1 MKVSAA
7 AGAPSIR
14 PRMFAEAARSGS
26 TMSST
31 AIVQEDRSFV
41 VKRRGRL
48 EEYQRLAQAA
58 FELAE
63 QAELEHV
70 REKHLLSAQT
80 WQAMA
85 DAEASRG

>member
-1 MKVSAA
+1 
-7 AGAPSIR
+7 
-14 PRMFAEAARSGS
+14 
-26 TMSST
+26 MSSVEIDT
-31 AIVQEDRSFV
+31 LPAAEPLAEDRSFV

-58 FELAE
+58 LELAE